1 MTPKEKAQDLW
12 VKYYE
17 RLPDSIYSNYAAKME
32 AKYFALIAVDEII
45 ESNPY
50 KVSLEGKFLTEHIT
64 YDINYWEE
72 VKKEMAKI

>member
-17 RLPDSIYSNYAAKME
+17 RIPDSIYTNYAAKME

-45 ESNPY
+45 EVMDYDYTIPKKFGEPY
-50 KVSLEGKFLTEHIT
+50 WVA
-64 YDINYWEE
+64 
-72 VKKEMAKI
+72 VKKEIEKL